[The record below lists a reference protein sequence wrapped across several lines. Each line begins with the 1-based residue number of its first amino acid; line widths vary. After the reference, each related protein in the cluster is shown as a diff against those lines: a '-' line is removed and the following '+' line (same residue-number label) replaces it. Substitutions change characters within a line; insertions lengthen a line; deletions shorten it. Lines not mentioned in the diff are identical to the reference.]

1 MMKFKQVFLFCLGCS
16 FFAGATDTTNILFIG
31 NSFTGNNDMPGIFQ
45 KISRAK
51 QKIVHV
57 EKSWKGGASL
67 RDQTSRPELF
77 QSIKKG
83 NWDVVVVQGWSKEFI
98 QKQAY
103 IDSVTLPYARQ
114 ILDTI
119 RTYNPC
125 AKILFY
131 ETWGYRDGSDM
142 DSVMLSYEQMSD
154 TIIKGYALMNSIFKH
169 PVVPVGR
176 TWLSFRQKYPD
187 VNLYDTD
194 LYHPSKLGSYLAAC
208 TFYTCIFHESPVG
221 ASTKT
226 ISYADA
232 KLIQTHCEQTVL
244 PALNANGFTSDYFN
258 IVTETDGK
266 GRYKLKAEAHY
277 GEDSKITWVLA
288 KDKVFK
294 GSALEYYYTAPGSY
308 KVRLKVE
315 SPCGTRWFAQ
325 KITFKA
331 KPKIKK

>member
-16 FFAGATDTTNILFIG
+16 FFAGASDTTNILFIG

-45 KISRAK
+45 KIARAK

-67 RDQTSRPELF
+67 RDQTLRPELF

-83 NWDVVVVQGWSKEFI
+83 NWDVVVVQGWSKEFV
-98 QKQAY
+98 QKNAY

-119 RTYNPC
+119 STYNPC

-131 ETWGYRDGSDM
+131 ETWGYRDGSEM

-154 TIIKGYALMNSIFKH
+154 TIIKGYALLNSIFKH

-187 VNLYDTD
+187 INLYDTD
-194 LYHPSKLGSYLAAC
+194 LYHPSKLGSYLAAS

-232 KLIQTHCEQTVL
+232 KRIQMHCEQTVL
-244 PALNANGFTSDYFN
+244 PALNTNGFTSDYFN
-258 IVTETDGK
+258 IAATTDEK

-277 GEDSKITWVLA
+277 GEDSKITWVIA
-288 KDKVFK
+288 KDKIFK
-294 GSALEYYYTAPGSY
+294 GSSLEYYYATPGSY

-331 KPKIKK
+331 NPKIKN